1 MDPNG
6 SFGDNNNIIIKPIEK
21 GDIVEEKKIQIDNNN
36 IINDLDLNNDSFGN
50 SNNIFSSVPLEMKID
65 NEYSN
70 SNSIYDTLLSKEL
83 IKYHLSNIF
92 NIFKSKTIIIKSQ
105 IFYFLKKIS
114 NIKINNLI
122 QAEILFLKISSSFSI
137 LSKIFKKNRKK
148 VICQVFYK
156 LKIKNKINE
165 IFKLKFEMIYKK
177 EKDSIIND
185 NNNKLKNIEKENKE
199 MEIKIKRLNLKENEI
214 LFELNNLIKKEKQL
228 NDKIKSLENS
238 KNNNINIMKQQTNN
252 ISSINN
258 NSKYESDIISLESTI
273 ETNKQLKEGKEEII
287 KQFIYKM
294 NDLLNEYKVYIDML
308 SNNEG
313 INNNININSGNFEI
327 NDNSNHQSLSH
338 KDKEGSGNTWYTSK
352 LSSGI
357 QNNVK

>member
-6 SFGDNNNIIIKPIEK
+6 SFGDKNNIIIQPIEK
-21 GDIVEEKKIQIDNNN
+21 GDIVEDLKTEKNNNN
-36 IINDLDLNNDSFGN
+36 IINDLNNDSFGN
-50 SNNIFSSVPLEMKID
+50 NNNIFSSVPLEMKID

-70 SNSIYDTLLSKEL
+70 SNSIYDSLLSKEL

-92 NIFKSKTIIIKSQ
+92 NILKAKTIIIKSQ
-105 IFYFLKKIS
+105 TFYFLKKIS
-114 NIKINNLI
+114 NIQINHLI
-122 QAEILFLKISSSFSI
+122 HAEILFLKISSSLSI
-137 LSKIFKKNRKK
+137 LSKIYKKNRKK
-148 VICQVFYK
+148 VVSQVFYK
-156 LKIKNKINE
+156 LKNKNKINE

-185 NNNKLKNIEKENKE
+185 NNNKLKIIEKENKD
-199 MEIKIKRLNLKENEI
+199 MELKIKKLNLKENEL
-214 LFELNNLIKKEKQL
+214 LFEINNLNKKEKQL
-228 NDKIKSLENS
+228 NDKIKMLENS

-287 KQFIYKM
+287 KQFIFKM
-294 NDLLNEYKVYIDML
+294 NDLLNDYKVYIDML
-308 SNNEG
+308 SSNEG
-313 INNNININSGNFEI
+313 IYNNININSGNFEI

-338 KDKEGSGNTWYTSK
+338 KDKDGSGNTWYTSK